1 VIYVNKH
8 LIDFEASLGY
18 YSSEVFSFN
27 NGGFVNKHLIDFE
40 ASLGYY
46 SSEVFSF
53 NNGGFTCH

>member
-1 VIYVNKH
+1 MVVVVSMQTFTRFLY
-8 LIDFEASLGY
+8 D
-18 YSSEVFSFN
+18 
-27 NGGFVNKHLIDFE
+27 VNKHLIDFE